1 MELWHRVESCY
12 APGMGKG
19 DSRPADPP
27 EQSAANKPPA
37 GEPAPRLAGP
47 GPARIPKSSTP
58 PLTSRTATLDDP
70 LTTSLLAEIARRP
83 STVEMSPA
91 QLAAAAARAMAPG
104 APNTEAP
111 EDSGAPEDRD
121 PDDPA

>member
-1 MELWHRVESCY
+1 
-12 APGMGKG
+12 MGKG
-19 DSRPADPP
+19 DSRP

-37 GEPAPRLAGP
+37 SDPAAPTLAGP

-91 QLAAAAARAMAPG
+91 QLAAARAMAPG
-104 APNTEAP
+104 ALNTEAP
-111 EDSGAPEDRD
+111 EDSEAPEDRD

>member
-1 MELWHRVESCY
+1 
-12 APGMGKG
+12 MGKG
-19 DSRPADPP
+19 DSRPAHPP
-27 EQSAANKPPA
+27 EQSAASKPPA
-37 GEPAPRLAGP
+37 GEPAPRSAEP

-91 QLAAAAARAMAPG
+91 QLAAAQAMVPG
-104 APNTEAP
+104 APTTEGP
-111 EDSGAPEDRD
+111 DAPEDRD

>member
-1 MELWHRVESCY
+1 
-12 APGMGKG
+12 MGKG
-19 DSRPADPP
+19 DSRPAHPP
-27 EQSAANKPPA
+27 EQSAANRPPA
-37 GEPAPRLAGP
+37 SDPAAPTPAGP
-47 GPARIPKSSTP
+47 GPTRIPRSSTP

-91 QLAAAAARAMAPG
+91 QLAEARAMAPR
-104 APNTEAP
+104 ALKTEDP
-111 EDSGAPEDRD
+111 EDPEAPEDRD

>member
-1 MELWHRVESCY
+1 
-12 APGMGKG
+12 MGKG
-19 DSRPADPP
+19 DSRPAHRPRRP
-27 EQSAANKPPA
+27 GPAAQSAANKPASGPA
-37 GEPAPRLAGP
+37 APKLAGP
-47 GPARIPKSSTP
+47 GPTRIPKSSTP

-91 QLAAAAARAMAPG
+91 QLAEARAMAPG
-104 APNTEAP
+104 ASQPEQPEAR
-111 EDSGAPEDRD
+111 EERE